1 MVSMKRTYK
10 KPLLLNCSMLLQQ
23 VFPSVGRPVTVIGPV
38 GAYLVTRMM
47 KAEPVSRLKNI

>member
-1 MVSMKRTYK
+1 MKRTYK

-47 KAEPVSRLKNI
+47 KAEPISRLKNI